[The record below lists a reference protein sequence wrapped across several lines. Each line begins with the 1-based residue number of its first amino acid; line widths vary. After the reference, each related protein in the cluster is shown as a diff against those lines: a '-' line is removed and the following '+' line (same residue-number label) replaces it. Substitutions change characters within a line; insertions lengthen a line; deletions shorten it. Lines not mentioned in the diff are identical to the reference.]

1 MPWNPEHYNRK
12 NMKTEEVVKILE
24 ENKITN
30 VQSKEVFVVKNSRT
44 NKIIQS
50 GFKDKKSAK
59 IKRDELNKPI
69 MEKYTK
75 TNKPKKD
82 SMPLNLG
89 RHLDLVHPV
98 LLCQMF

>member
-12 NMKTEEVVKILE
+12 NMKTKEVIKILE

-44 NKIIQS
+44 KKIIEG

-82 SMPLNLG
+82 SLPLYIVVKGKDHMHYDN
-89 RHLDLVHPV
+89 
-98 LLCQMF
+98 

>member
-1 MPWNPEHYNRK
+1 
-12 NMKTEEVVKILE
+12 MKTKEVIKILE

-30 VQSKEVFVVKNSRT
+30 VQPSTKEVFVVKNSRT
-44 NKIIQS
+44 KKIIEG

-59 IKRDELNKPI
+59 IKRDELNKPL

-82 SMPLNLG
+82 SLPLYIVVKG
-89 RHLDLVHPV
+89 KDHPHYDN
-98 LLCQMF
+98 

>member
-1 MPWNPEHYNRK
+1 
-12 NMKTEEVVKILE
+12 MKTNKVMKILE

-30 VQSKEVFVVKNSRT
+30 VLPTKEVFVVKNSRT
-44 NKIIQS
+44 KKIIEG

-59 IKRDELNKPI
+59 IKRDELNKPL

-82 SMPLNLG
+82 SMPPYIVVKGKDHIHYDN
-89 RHLDLVHPV
+89 
-98 LLCQMF
+98 

>member
-1 MPWNPEHYNRK
+1 MPWNPEHYNVK
-12 NMKTEEVVKILE
+12 NMKKEEVMKILE

-30 VQSKEVFVVKNSRT
+30 VLPTKGLFVVKNSRT
-44 NKIIQS
+44 NKIIEG

-59 IKRDELNKPI
+59 EKRNELNKPI

-82 SMPLNLG
+82 SMPPYIVKKG
-89 RHLDLVHPV
+89 KDHIHYA
-98 LLCQMF
+98 

>member
-1 MPWNPEHYNRK
+1 MPWNPDHYNRK
-12 NMKTEEVVKILE
+12 NMKTTEVMKILE

-30 VQSKEVFVVKNSRT
+30 ILPTKEVFVVKNSKT
-44 NKIIQS
+44 KKIVE
-50 GFKDKKSAK
+50 GRFKDKKSAK

-82 SMPLNLG
+82 SLPLYIVVKG
-89 RHLDLVHPV
+89 KDHPHYDN
-98 LLCQMF
+98 

>member
-1 MPWNPEHYNRK
+1 
-12 NMKTEEVVKILE
+12 MKTNKVMKILE

-30 VQSKEVFVVKNSRT
+30 VLPTKEVFVVKNSRT
-44 NKIIQS
+44 KKIIEG

-59 IKRDELNKPI
+59 IKRDELNKPL

-82 SMPLNLG
+82 SMPPYIVVKG
-89 RHLDLVHPV
+89 KDHPHYDN
-98 LLCQMF
+98 

>member
-1 MPWNPEHYNRK
+1 
-12 NMKTEEVVKILE
+12 MKTKEVIKILE

-30 VQSKEVFVVKNSRT
+30 VQPSTKEVFVVKNSRT
-44 NKIIQS
+44 KKIIEG

-59 IKRDELNKPI
+59 IKRDELNKPL

-82 SMPLNLG
+82 SLPLYIVVKGKDHMHYDNWL
-89 RHLDLVHPV
+89 
-98 LLCQMF
+98 

>member
-1 MPWNPEHYNRK
+1 
-12 NMKTEEVVKILE
+12 MKTNKVMKILE

-30 VQSKEVFVVKNSRT
+30 VLPTKELFVVKNSRT
-44 NKIIQS
+44 KKIIEG

-59 IKRDELNKPI
+59 IKRDELNKPL

-82 SMPLNLG
+82 SMPPYIVVKGKDHMHYDN
-89 RHLDLVHPV
+89 
-98 LLCQMF
+98 

>member
-1 MPWNPEHYNRK
+1 
-12 NMKTEEVVKILE
+12 MKTKEVIKILE

-30 VQSKEVFVVKNSRT
+30 VQSKELFVIKNSRT
-44 NKIIQS
+44 KKIIEG

-59 IKRDELNKPI
+59 IKRNELNKPL

-82 SMPLNLG
+82 SLPLYIVVKGKDHIHYDNWL
-89 RHLDLVHPV
+89 
-98 LLCQMF
+98 

>member
-1 MPWNPEHYNRK
+1 
-12 NMKTEEVVKILE
+12 MKTKEVIKILE

-30 VQSKEVFVVKNSRT
+30 VQPSTKEVFVVKNSRT
-44 NKIIQS
+44 KKIIEG

-59 IKRDELNKPI
+59 IKRDELNKPL

-82 SMPLNLG
+82 SMPPYIVVKG
-89 RHLDLVHPV
+89 KDHPHYDN
-98 LLCQMF
+98 

>member
-1 MPWNPEHYNRK
+1 
-12 NMKTEEVVKILE
+12 MKTNKVMKILE

-30 VQSKEVFVVKNSRT
+30 VLPTKEVFVVKNSRT
-44 NKIIQS
+44 KKIIEG

-59 IKRDELNKPI
+59 IKRNELNKPL

-82 SMPLNLG
+82 SLPLYIVVKG
-89 RHLDLVHPV
+89 KDHPHYDN
-98 LLCQMF
+98 

>member
-1 MPWNPEHYNRK
+1 
-12 NMKTEEVVKILE
+12 MKTKEVIKILE

-30 VQSKEVFVVKNSRT
+30 VQPSTKEVFVVKNSRT
-44 NKIIQS
+44 KKIIEG

-59 IKRDELNKPI
+59 IKRNELNKPL

-82 SMPLNLG
+82 SLPLYIVVKG
-89 RHLDLVHPV
+89 KDHPHYDN
-98 LLCQMF
+98 

>member
-1 MPWNPEHYNRK
+1 MPWNPEHYNVK
-12 NMKTEEVVKILE
+12 NMKKEEAMKILE

-30 VQSKEVFVVKNSRT
+30 VQPSKEVFVVKNSRT
-44 NKIIQS
+44 KKIIEG

-59 IKRDELNKPI
+59 EKRNELNKPI

-82 SMPLNLG
+82 SLPLYIVVKG
-89 RHLDLVHPV
+89 KDHPHYDN
-98 LLCQMF
+98 

>member
-1 MPWNPEHYNRK
+1 
-12 NMKTEEVVKILE
+12 MKTNKVMKILE

-30 VQSKEVFVVKNSRT
+30 VQPSTKGVFVVKNSRT
-44 NKIIQS
+44 KKIIEG

-59 IKRDELNKPI
+59 IKRDELNKPL

-82 SMPLNLG
+82 SLPLYIVVKGKDHIHYDN
-89 RHLDLVHPV
+89 
-98 LLCQMF
+98 